1 MEKLKKRL
9 SLLGARRDMLE
20 GEAKLLLKENL
31 IDTSPEEMSFND
43 RIKDNTLKKW
53 CDTLPI
59 SSELQCSNG
68 TTLEEAEQLVNKYVA
83 DRFMSIK
90 NSCDTKVTGGICYD
104 TSNNKG
110 VCIRNDV
117 RDFEKELEIYGN
129 LSREKCQFT
138 DPTTNTKK
146 DMEFYYLTTVPS
158 LDLSIKEKT
167 PVQFKLN
174 TPIPTP
180 EPSVGK
186 IFKFNNKKGIIGHQI
201 ISEKI
206 LNCHTYL

>member
-1 MEKLKKRL
+1 
-9 SLLGARRDMLE
+9 
-20 GEAKLLLKENL
+20 
-31 IDTSPEEMSFND
+31 
-43 RIKDNTLKKW
+43 
-53 CDTLPI
+53 
-59 SSELQCSNG
+59 
-68 TTLEEAEQLVNKYVA
+68 
-83 DRFMSIK
+83 MSIK

-117 RDFEKELEIYGN
+117 RDFEKELEIYGT

-180 EPSVGK
+180 EPSVEVL
-186 IFKFNNKKGIIGHQI
+186 FKFNNKKGIIGHVDNIGENIELSYLFVISNQREEEDRMDAENIVKGI
-201 ISEKI
+201 IYGKLKVAPNSEYIFTKPKEGSPTI
-206 LNCHTYL
+206 LTPYRYN